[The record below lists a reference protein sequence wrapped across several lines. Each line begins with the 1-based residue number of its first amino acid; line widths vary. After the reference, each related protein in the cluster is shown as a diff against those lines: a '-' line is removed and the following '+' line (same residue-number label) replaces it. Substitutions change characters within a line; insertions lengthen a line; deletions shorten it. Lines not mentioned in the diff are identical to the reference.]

1 MVNLDSLGARIRFGL
16 KQSGKSQ
23 SELSRYTGVKSS
35 TVSQWCSDKVKA
47 LQSDNAYKVAKCL
60 GVSLQWLVTG
70 AGSPDNED
78 VVALPSDARPA
89 KGYRQFLEC
98 EVNCA
103 CNDGSYP
110 MFYENLQAV
119 PLIFSDSFFESL
131 GAKADDCKIVC
142 VKDDSMSPTFS
153 RGDRILVDTRQTD
166 IRPNK
171 VYLLS
176 IAGQIKIQRLI
187 PRLNGDV
194 LVKYDNPEYQD
205 DVLVK
210 NEIPFK
216 VIGMVIYRQGRT

>member
-1 MVNLDSLGARIRFGL
+1 
-16 KQSGKSQ
+16 
-23 SELSRYTGVKSS
+23 
-35 TVSQWCSDKVKA
+35 
-47 LQSDNAYKVAKCL
+47 
-60 GVSLQWLVTG
+60 
-70 AGSPDNED
+70 
-78 VVALPSDARPA
+78 
-89 KGYRQFLEC
+89 
-98 EVNCA
+98 
-103 CNDGSYP
+103 
-110 MFYENLQAV
+110 
-119 PLIFSDSFFESL
+119 
-131 GAKADDCKIVC
+131 
-142 VKDDSMSPTFS
+142 MSPTFS

-210 NEIPFK
+210 NGIPFK

>member
-1 MVNLDSLGARIRFGL
+1 MLFRS
-16 KQSGKSQ
+16 
-23 SELSRYTGVKSS
+23 
-35 TVSQWCSDKVKA
+35 
-47 LQSDNAYKVAKCL
+47 
-60 GVSLQWLVTG
+60 
-70 AGSPDNED
+70 
-78 VVALPSDARPA
+78 
-89 KGYRQFLEC
+89 
-98 EVNCA
+98 
-103 CNDGSYP
+103 
-110 MFYENLQAV
+110 
-119 PLIFSDSFFESL
+119 
-131 GAKADDCKIVC
+131 DDCKIVC